1 MQAFPQDSYNTSV
14 TAAAASNSLPC
25 ILDVDGSERAELGVG
40 RVSRP
45 AWTAWTNRL
54 SKFLPTTVG
63 SYNGKNY
70 SVGYFDVALAM
81 YARKSALEKNGIRI
95 PTMDQP
101 WTKDEFD
108 AALKAIKA
116 SGDYQYP
123 LDMQTG
129 DTGEWWPYA
138 FSPLLQSFGGDLI
151 NRSDFKSA
159 PTGCS
164 TGRGRGLGD
173 VVPVTGRPTGTCR

>member
-1 MQAFPQDSYNTSV
+1 MPNWVWAGYLAP
-14 TAAAASNSLPC
+14 
-25 ILDVDGSERAELGVG
+25 LDGLDD
-40 RVSRP
+40 
-45 AWTAWTNRL
+45 TL

-95 PTMDQP
+95 PTMDKP

-116 SGDYQYP
+116 SGEYQYP

-129 DTGEWWPYA
+129 STGEWWPYA
-138 FSPLLQSFGGDLI
+138 LPIAAEL
-151 NRSDFKSA
+151 RW
-159 PTGCS
+159 
-164 TGRGRGLGD
+164 
-173 VVPVTGRPTGTCR
+173 